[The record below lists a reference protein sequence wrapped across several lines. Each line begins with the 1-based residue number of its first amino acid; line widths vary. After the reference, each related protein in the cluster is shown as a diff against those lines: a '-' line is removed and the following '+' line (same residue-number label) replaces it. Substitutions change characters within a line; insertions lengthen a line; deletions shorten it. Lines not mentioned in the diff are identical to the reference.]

1 MSRGKRLELGK
12 SLELCKNL
20 CHPTKSTDTRLHTT
34 VPRGSRWIISE
45 GEPPGMSVG
54 CPAPLFSTFLRGE
67 EAPELPPRPSHG
79 ATRTPPPWRRAEA
92 LPHAAPAL
100 PDRHLPCPTPGP
112 RLPRAGWRLPAGPQE
127 QPGRAE
133 RGRGGQR
140 EGAAPR
146 ERGQARPLAS
156 PRLASARRSPPALP
170 PGSLLEGAG
179 RGPRHHVLPQERL
192 LPPGGHQ
199 NPLGSAGPLP
209 GPAARG
215 LRRLRSR
222 LVSGQGQ
229 GQGHG

>member
-112 RLPRAGWRLPAGPQE
+112 RLPRASWRLPAGPQE

-156 PRLASARRSPPALP
+156 PRLGSPQPGARLPRSPRALCWRVPA
-170 PGSLLEGAG
+170 GG
-179 RGPRHHVLPQERL
+179 RGTMSSPKNGFYRQEVTKTLWEVRDRYRDL
-192 LPPGGHQ
+192 QPV
-199 NPLGSAGPLP
+199 GSGAYG
-209 GPAARG
+209 A
-215 LRRLRSR
+215 
-222 LVSGQGQ
+222 VW
-229 GQGHG
+229 